1 MKGYGMDRLND
12 YESEGKKL
20 LLRAL
25 TAMVE
30 RVELGN
36 AGPEE
41 DADGIVRV
49 YRALVSDWQR
59 DKDRASGCVTDAI
72 SDAFL
77 SYLKEA

>member
-1 MKGYGMDRLND
+1 MKGYEMDRLND

-25 TAMVE
+25 AAMVE
-30 RVELGN
+30 RVETGK
-36 AGPEE
+36 ACPE
-41 DADGIVRV
+41 DAEGIVRV